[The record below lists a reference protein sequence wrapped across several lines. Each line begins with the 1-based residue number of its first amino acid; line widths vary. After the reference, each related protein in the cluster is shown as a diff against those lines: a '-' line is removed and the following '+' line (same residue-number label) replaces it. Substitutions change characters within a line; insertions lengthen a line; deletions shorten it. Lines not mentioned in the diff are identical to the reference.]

1 MIHDFGNPQIMDF
14 YWSSQLF
21 WPTNHGWE
29 NDDSQWPYMLYMF
42 RLPATPPQG
51 IVVGPW
57 HQGQRGM
64 VYVFKYVE
72 VYSWGKSGIMGE
84 SIGNNVSGYFTG
96 CYGKY
101 WKMAQL

>member
-1 MIHDFGNPQIMDF
+1 
-14 YWSSQLF
+14 
-21 WPTNHGWE
+21 
-29 NDDSQWPYMLYMF
+29 
-42 RLPATPPQG
+42 
-51 IVVGPW
+51 
-57 HQGQRGM
+57 M